1 MWLQSEELGALP
13 GRVNR
18 TDIHTERE
26 ACDKNV
32 EHK

>member
-1 MWLQSEELGALP
+1 MWLQNEELCALH

-18 TDIHTERE
+18 TDTQRE